1 MEPLKPEI
9 KSVRALSPVWIIPIV
24 TFLVGAWLAVHGWQ
38 ERGTEVEI
46 LFDDANGITVGQTQ
60 VRLKDV
66 PVGKVTGMHLSS
78 DLSKVR
84 VTVSVD
90 RQVSHHLSENSRFW
104 LVSPRVSASGV
115 SNLGTL
121 ISGVYLVMD
130 PGEPGEFH
138 TTFKGLTEPPA
149 VKSDDKGTQFLL
161 LADQLGSLDIG
172 SPVYYR
178 SVKVG
183 EVTGYKLGESGSHVE
198 IRIFIQAPHDKIVYT
213 RTHFWNVSGF
223 GFSIGADGFKA
234 QMASLASLIS
244 GGVSFENTIGFHA
257 SQRAND
263 NHRFNLYPD
272 KQSIADGRYTLRYYY
287 LMKFSH
293 SVRGLSVGA
302 PVEFRGIKVGEV
314 HEIQLS
320 SVARD
325 ENSLHV
331 MVAIEPQRLDSEA
344 LPTREQF
351 DQRMEKLVN
360 EGLRAQLRNSS
371 LLTGARFVALVFPNE
386 LEPSPFVRHDQY
398 SEIPTKDAAANQ
410 LDQELAEIASKVN
423 TLPIKALGDD
433 LAKTISHL
441 SQLLATLDEQ
451 KTMLKLD
458 TTLANT
464 AEASENFDAT
474 MQQFETT
481 LKQVA
486 ATLRAVEGSVSEDSA
501 THLEFNQMLK
511 AVRRAAESLEGVM
524 LQLQEKP
531 DALLFGDDHED

>member
-1 MEPLKPEI
+1 MDVLKPNV

-24 TFLVGAWLAVHGWQ
+24 TFLVGTWLAIHSWQ
-38 ERGTEVEI
+38 QRGADVEI

-66 PVGKVTGMHLSS
+66 PVGKVTGMRLSS

-84 VTVSVD
+84 VTVSID

-104 LVSPRVSASGV
+104 LVSPRISASGV

-178 SVKVG
+178 SVKVV
-183 EVTGYKLGESGSHVE
+183 EVTGYRLGESGSHVE

-244 GGVSFENTIGFHA
+244 GGVSFENTIGFQA
-257 SQRAND
+257 SLRAND
-263 NHRFNLYPD
+263 NHRFNLYPN

-287 LMKFSH
+287 LMRFSH

-351 DQRMEKLVN
+351 DLRMEKLVN

-410 LDQELAEIASKVN
+410 LEQELAEIASKVN

-433 LAKTISHL
+433 LAKSIAHL

-458 TTLANT
+458 KTLANT
-464 AEASENFDAT
+464 AEASEYFDAT
-474 MQQFETT
+474 MQQFEDT

-486 ATLRAVEGSVSEDSA
+486 ETLHAVEGSVSEDSA
-501 THLEFNQMLK
+501 THLEFKQMLK
-511 AVRRAAESLEGVM
+511 AVRRAAESMEGVM

-531 DALLFGDDHED
+531 DALLFGDDHEN